1 MVSSALIG
9 QPPLTDSDYWIVK
22 GNQLLS
28 GKSNL
33 DPSKGLKIPP
43 LRPPPD
49 QYRLETRGPA
59 ITAVSA
65 VIFVI
70 MISVTMARF
79 MLRKFMKELK
89 FGLDDWLMV
98 PALILASLWPI
109 LQICAVKY
117 SGTGK
122 HVYDVTYHELYMS
135 KWAFIKLSITAFNM
149 RLTGLSSRKW
159 MYAHWSFFGIL
170 VVFILCTIFLAAF
183 QCNPPMGAWNVMAT
197 GHLEKA
203 PTCIPD
209 NDISFPLSVIHILLD
224 FCLLAVPILVLWKV
238 QLPWST
244 KIRLYIL
251 FAAGALTCFAAVM
264 RRVSQARLKSDPTYN
279 VSALIYWT
287 EVDIMLTVIVA
298 SMPVLGTALWSRT
311 MNSRK
316 TKSSNPSSGFS
327 NFKTKSRG
335 DVPSSHS
342 REGIM
347 RQDEV
352 ELEYNNPGALD
363 LEASSGKSEHISRE
377 AYHVER
383 QTMPWASAQRL

>member
-49 QYRLETRGPA
+49 QYRFETRGPA

-98 PALILASLWPI
+98 PALVLASLWPI

-122 HVYDVTYHELYMS
+122 HVYDVTYHELYMG
-135 KWAFIKLSITAFNM
+135 KWIGNFAKVT
-149 RLTGLSSRKW
+149 
-159 MYAHWSFFGIL
+159 FFVAL
-170 VVFILCTIFLAAF
+170 
-183 QCNPPMGAWNVMAT
+183 
-197 GHLEKA
+197 
-203 PTCIPD
+203 
-209 NDISFPLSVIHILLD
+209 
-224 FCLLAVPILVLWKV
+224 
-238 QLPWST
+238 LPWST

-279 VSALIYWT
+279 VSTLIYWT

-298 SMPVLGTALWSRT
+298 SLPVLGTALWSRT

-316 TKSSNPSSGFS
+316 TKSSNPSSGFGS
-327 NFKTKSRG
+327 SKTKSR
-335 DVPSSHS
+335 DDAPSSHS
-342 REGIM
+342 QEGIM
-347 RQDEV
+347 RHDEV
-352 ELEYNNPGALD
+352 ELEYHNPGQLD
-363 LEASSGKSEHISRE
+363 LEASSGKSENISRE

-383 QTMPWASAQRL
+383 QTMPWAFAQRL